1 MKDCN
6 RDVGML
12 ESKLGSRVICVGDD
26 GAKEVG
32 DGIPSTGSSSFLS
45 KKSSCCCSGCCC
57 CCCCCRKLASKSLPN
72 KSGKGSRKSPDI
84 ESGGIFLVG
93 KKKEKKKRG
102 QVLRDSS
109 NSLYSKAFFSCLFF
123 FFNRQVSFRGTR
135 NPRYFPSC

>member
-93 KKKEKKKRG
+93 IKKKRRKEG
-102 QVLRDSS
+102 RYFEIAQT
-109 NSLYSKAFFSCLFF
+109 LYIRKLFFLVF